1 MGATGVAS
9 QRKTIEESIERNKEK
24 YIETSHDIHANP
36 EIGNQEFYAS
46 RTLSLLLGSAGF
58 QLQHNIAGH
67 ETGFIARKSSGK
79 QGPAIAFLA
88 EYDALPG
95 LGHACGHNLIGT
107 ISVAAA
113 IALSE
118 TLEEIGGEVVVFGTP
133 AEEGGPNGSAK
144 SSYVKAGLFKNIDA
158 ALMIHPSG
166 KTATT
171 SPSLAVDPLDF
182 HFYGKT
188 AHAAASPEEGINAL
202 DAVIQL
208 YNGINALR
216 QQLPSDVR
224 IHGVITE
231 GGKAPNIIPDY
242 AAARFFIRAATRKR
256 CAEVTEKVRN
266 IAQGAALATGAKVK
280 IHQFQNEIDELLV
293 TKTYNDIV
301 AEELELLGE
310 DVNRKER
317 VGIGSTDAGNVSQ
330 VVPTI
335 HPYIKIGPDD
345 LIAHTNEFR
354 EAARSEIGDKA
365 LITSAKVLANT
376 AYRLI
381 TEEGLLE
388 KVKEEFREAQ
398 KNQG

>member
-1 MGATGVAS
+1 MKDKKEAHFDCIYRSLFLSFRKRLLRENKRRKNNGSDRSSVTK
-9 QRKTIEESIERNKEK
+9 KTIEESIERNKEK

-67 ETGFIARKSSGK
+67 ETGFIARKARKTRTGNC
-79 QGPAIAFLA
+79 ILA

-144 SSYVKAGLFKNIDA
+144 SSYVKAGLFKDIDA

-182 HFYGKT
+182 HF
-188 AHAAASPEEGINAL
+188 
-202 DAVIQL
+202 
-208 YNGINALR
+208 
-216 QQLPSDVR
+216 
-224 IHGVITE
+224 
-231 GGKAPNIIPDY
+231 
-242 AAARFFIRAATRKR
+242 
-256 CAEVTEKVRN
+256 TEK
-266 IAQGAALATGAKVK
+266 QLTPQPSPKK
-280 IHQFQNEIDELLV
+280 
-293 TKTYNDIV
+293 
-301 AEELELLGE
+301 
-310 DVNRKER
+310 
-317 VGIGSTDAGNVSQ
+317 
-330 VVPTI
+330 
-335 HPYIKIGPDD
+335 
-345 LIAHTNEFR
+345 
-354 EAARSEIGDKA
+354 
-365 LITSAKVLANT
+365 
-376 AYRLI
+376 
-381 TEEGLLE
+381 GLTH
-388 KVKEEFREAQ
+388 
-398 KNQG
+398 

>member
-9 QRKTIEESIERNKEK
+9 QRKIIEESIERNKEK

-171 SPSLAVDPLDF
+171 SPSLAVDYL
-182 HFYGKT
+182 
-188 AHAAASPEEGINAL
+188 I
-202 DAVIQL
+202 
-208 YNGINALR
+208 
-216 QQLPSDVR
+216 
-224 IHGVITE
+224 
-231 GGKAPNIIPDY
+231 
-242 AAARFFIRAATRKR
+242 FIF
-256 CAEVTEKVRN
+256 TEK
-266 IAQGAALATGAKVK
+266 QLMLQLHLKK
-280 IHQFQNEIDELLV
+280 EL
-293 TKTYNDIV
+293 T
-301 AEELELLGE
+301 
-310 DVNRKER
+310 
-317 VGIGSTDAGNVSQ
+317 
-330 VVPTI
+330 
-335 HPYIKIGPDD
+335 H
-345 LIAHTNEFR
+345 
-354 EAARSEIGDKA
+354 
-365 LITSAKVLANT
+365 
-376 AYRLI
+376 
-381 TEEGLLE
+381 
-388 KVKEEFREAQ
+388 
-398 KNQG
+398 

>member
-1 MGATGVAS
+1 
-9 QRKTIEESIERNKEK
+9 
-24 YIETSHDIHANP
+24 
-36 EIGNQEFYAS
+36 
-46 RTLSLLLGSAGF
+46 
-58 QLQHNIAGH
+58 
-67 ETGFIARKSSGK
+67 
-79 QGPAIAFLA
+79 
-88 EYDALPG
+88 
-95 LGHACGHNLIGT
+95 
-107 ISVAAA
+107 
-113 IALSE
+113 
-118 TLEEIGGEVVVFGTP
+118 
-133 AEEGGPNGSAK
+133 
-144 SSYVKAGLFKNIDA
+144 
-158 ALMIHPSG
+158 
-166 KTATT
+166 
-171 SPSLAVDPLDF
+171 
-182 HFYGKT
+182 
-188 AHAAASPEEGINAL
+188 
-202 DAVIQL
+202 
-208 YNGINALR
+208 
-216 QQLPSDVR
+216 SDVR

-266 IAQGAALATGAKVK
+266 IAQGAALATGTKVK

-293 TKTYNDIV
+293 TKTYNDVV

-354 EAARSEIGDKA
+354 EAARSELGDKA
-365 LITSAKVLANT
+365 LITSAKALANT

-398 KNQG
+398 RNQG